1 MILAQPRHRR
11 PSNTL
16 SSREHPKTGGHSSTK
31 LSDNNSILIGKLR
44 SKKGRSAAFFGVAQ
58 SHPLPGAR
66 WERPCIAV
74 VNSPVDQLRV
84 MLLNY
89 EYPPLGG
96 GAGIATRSLAESLTD
111 LGVQVDV
118 VTGGLQDS
126 PAADGISAARGG
138 SPAELRSSRLPR
150 DVPGPN
156 VFRVQTSRRE
166 LHSAGMAVAASYLLK
181 AWPVVRRLLR
191 DHRYD
196 VIHCFFSL
204 PTGALLP
211 LARRAGVGTVLSL
224 RGSDVPGYDMMEPRL
239 QAVHRILRP
248 LTRSIWSRAD
258 RVVALSTSLGDMVRQ
273 TQPDLQFKVIGNGV
287 DLEHFRPRP
296 GRRRAMDPLRCLAV
310 SRLVQRKALDTLLYA
325 FKRLPAEGFRL
336 TIAGSGSEEA
346 TLRHLARSLD
356 LDGTVRFAGPVPH
369 AELANAYHE
378 ADVFVLL
385 PRAESFGNVFAEAI
399 SSGLPVV
406 GSAVG
411 GVKDLV
417 EEGVNGWLVPPDDP
431 EAAAAAI
438 ARLADEGLRAE
449 MGRQS
454 RVRAE
459 SLLSWEGVASSYLSV
474 YREVCGRPE
483 PACRSVG

>member
-1 MILAQPRHRR
+1 M
-11 PSNTL
+11 
-16 SSREHPKTGGHSSTK
+16 
-31 LSDNNSILIGKLR
+31 
-44 SKKGRSAAFFGVAQ
+44 
-58 SHPLPGAR
+58 
-66 WERPCIAV
+66 
-74 VNSPVDQLRV
+74 RV

-96 GAGIATRSLAESLTD
+96 GAGIATRALAESLTD

-118 VTGGLQDS
+118 VTGGMRDS
-126 PAADGISAARGG
+126 PAAGSISAARGG
-138 SPAELRSSRLPR
+138 SPAIRRSGRLPR

-166 LHSAGMAVAASYLLK
+166 LHSAGMAVAASYVLK

-191 DHRYD
+191 HHRYD
-196 VIHCFFSL
+196 VVHCFFSL

-224 RGSDVPGYDMMEPRL
+224 RGSDVPGYDMMQPRL

-258 RVVALSTSLGDMVRQ
+258 RVVALSTSLGNMVRQ
-273 TQPDLQFKVIGNGV
+273 TQPDLQFEVIGNGV

-296 GRRRAMDPLRCLAV
+296 GPRRAMGPLRCLAV

-336 TIAGSGSEEA
+336 TIAGSGPEEA
-346 TLRHLARSLD
+346 ALRHLARSLD

-369 AELANAYHE
+369 DELANAYHE

-385 PRAESFGNVFAEAI
+385 PKAESFGNVFAEAI

-411 GVKDLV
+411 GVTDLV
-417 EEGVNGWLVPPDDP
+417 EPGVNGWLVRPDDP

-438 ARLADEGLRAE
+438 TRLTDIQLREE

-454 RVRAE
+454 RAKAE
-459 SLLSWEGVASSYLSV
+459 EFLSWEVVARSYLSV
-474 YREVCGRPE
+474 YRQIAPLPDAARRGD
-483 PACRSVG
+483 A